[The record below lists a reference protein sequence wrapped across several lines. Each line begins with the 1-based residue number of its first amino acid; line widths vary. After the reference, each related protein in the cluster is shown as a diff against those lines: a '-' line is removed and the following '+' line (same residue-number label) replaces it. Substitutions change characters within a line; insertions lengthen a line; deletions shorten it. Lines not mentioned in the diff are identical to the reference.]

1 MSEYKMKVES
11 RSDIGSNKVK
21 KMRADNIIPGVIYS
35 RGDETKS
42 VKVNNAEFAK
52 VFKSAG
58 SSSIIDLEFEGDILP
73 VIVKN
78 VQRHPVTGFVTHVDF
93 QKLNMSEKIK
103 MSIPIVLL
111 NRDDIQVQPSI
122 LLQLMD
128 QVDIECLPSYIP
140 KTADVDVSDMDFTT
154 PKLVRD
160 TDIAKMEG
168 ITILTDLD
176 EPVCSLSAPTVTE
189 DDTLELTVEDTE
201 VPVIGEEE

>member
-1 MSEYKMKVES
+1 MKVES

>member
-1 MSEYKMKVES
+1 MKVES

-35 RGDETKS
+35 RGNETKS

-176 EPVCSLSAPTVTE
+176 EPVCSLSSPTITE

>member
-1 MSEYKMKVES
+1 VQQRMSEYKMKVES

-201 VPVIGEEE
+201 VPL

>member
-1 MSEYKMKVES
+1 MKVES

-35 RGDETKS
+35 RGNETKS

>member
-1 MSEYKMKVES
+1 MKVES
-11 RSDIGSNKVK
+11 RNEIGSNKIK

-35 RGDETKS
+35 RGDETKV

-58 SSSIIDLEFEGDILP
+58 SSSIIDLELQGDTLP

-128 QVDIECLPSYIP
+128 QIDIECLPSYIP

-176 EPVCSLSAPTVTE
+176 EPVCSLSSPTITE
-189 DDTLELTVEDTE
+189 DDTLELTVEADE